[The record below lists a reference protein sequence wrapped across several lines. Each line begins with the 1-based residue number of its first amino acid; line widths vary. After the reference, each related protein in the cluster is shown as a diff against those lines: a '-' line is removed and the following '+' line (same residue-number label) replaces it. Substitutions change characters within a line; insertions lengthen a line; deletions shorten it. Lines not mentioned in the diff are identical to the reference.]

1 MQRFLAGPSQ
11 ACAGAECAHD
21 ERWTTT
27 REVRAA
33 GSSWLLNLRQRTRVG
48 GASTILTSNKGFEEW
63 GEIFGDDVM
72 AAALV
77 DRLVHH
83 CHIVNIRGN
92 SYRLRQHADLA
103 RRLHGSSSTAAV
115 ASAEL
120 EPRRSVKSKRQ
131 EELHTR

>member
-1 MQRFLAGPSQ
+1 MKANALKGRLAL
-11 ACAGAECAHD
+11 H
-21 ERWTTT
+21 
-27 REVRAA
+27 V
-33 GSSWLLNLRQRTRVG
+33 L
-48 GASTILTSNKGFEEW
+48 
-63 GEIFGDDVM
+63 FGDDVM

-115 ASAEL
+115 VSAEL
-120 EPRRSVKSKRQ
+120 ESRRSVKSKRQ